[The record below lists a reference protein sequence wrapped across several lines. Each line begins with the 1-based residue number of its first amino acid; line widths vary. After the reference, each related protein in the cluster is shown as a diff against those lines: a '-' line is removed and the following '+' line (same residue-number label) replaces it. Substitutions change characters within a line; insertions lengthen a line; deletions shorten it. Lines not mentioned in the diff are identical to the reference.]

1 MKTYRLDPANYT
13 VKEAYP
19 DMPEALVAY
28 IKSRPEYDEAIF
40 LAVAEQEGK

>member
-19 DMPEALVAY
+19 DMPEAFVAY
-28 IKSRPEYDEAIF
+28 IQSLPKYDEAIF
-40 LAVAEQEGK
+40 RAVTKREGK